1 MLNVSWQSISGQL
14 RKSSVNKGEPQ
25 LSEDITLTY
34 LVKVGVAPHF
44 PISKHAGH
52 DSALL
57 VDVCPLTHG
66 PTLKA
71 SQAPVEEV

>member
-44 PISKHAGH
+44 PIGKHAGH

>member
-1 MLNVSWQSISGQL
+1 MFNVLWQSISGQL
-14 RKSSVNKGEPQ
+14 KKSGVNKGKPQ
-25 LSEDITLTY
+25 PSEDSTFTY
-34 LVKVGVAPHF
+34 LVKIGVAPHF
-44 PISKHAGH
+44 SISKHAGH
-52 DSALL
+52 NSALL